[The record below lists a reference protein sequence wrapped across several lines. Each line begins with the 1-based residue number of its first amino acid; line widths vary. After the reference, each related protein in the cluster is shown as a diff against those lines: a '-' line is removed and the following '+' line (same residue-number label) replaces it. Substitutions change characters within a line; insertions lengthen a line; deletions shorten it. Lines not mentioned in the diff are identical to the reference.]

1 MIVDLLTTLSKALEL
16 SPGLALVAAF
26 AWGLVSI
33 LLSPCH
39 LSSIPLII
47 GFLNTRGT
55 IRVWSSFK
63 LSLVFALGILVSI
76 ALIGTVTSLLGRI
89 LGDIGTVGN
98 YLVALIFVV
107 LGLYLLDVIHL
118 PWSGLPLQSTPGKG
132 MLAALVLGLLIGTG
146 LGPCTFAF
154 LAPLLVV
161 IFKSAAVNTGRAV
174 LLLAA
179 FGIGHCAVI
188 IAAGTFAAKV
198 QTYLN
203 WTESSRISKNL
214 KRLCGILII
223 LAGLYMIFGELR
235 I

>member
-1 MIVDLLTTLSKALEL
+1 V
-16 SPGLALVAAF
+16 GQ
-26 AWGLVSI
+26 
-33 LLSPCH
+33 
-39 LSSIPLII
+39 
-47 GFLNTRGT
+47 
-55 IRVWSSFK
+55 SFK

-76 ALIGTVTSLLGRI
+76 ALIGTITGLLGRI

-107 LGLYLLDVIHL
+107 LGLYLLDIIHL
-118 PWSGLPLQSTPGKG
+118 PLSRIRLQPTPEKG
-132 MLAALVLGLLIGTG
+132 MLAALFLGLLIGTG

-161 IFKSAAVNTGRAV
+161 IFKIATANTGRAM

-179 FGIGHCAVI
+179 FGIGHAAVI
-188 IAAGTFAAKV
+188 IAAGTFATKV

-214 KRLCGILII
+214 KRFCGILVI
-223 LAGLYMIFGELR
+223 LAGLYMIVRELR

>member
-1 MIVDLLTTLSKALEL
+1 MIIELFTSLSRALEL
-16 SPGLALVAAF
+16 STGLALVAAF

-55 IRVWSSFK
+55 IRVGQSFK

-76 ALIGTVTSLLGRI
+76 ALIGTVTGLLGRI
-89 LGDIGTVGN
+89 LGDVGTVGN
-98 YLVALIFVV
+98 YLVAIIFVV
-107 LGLYLLDVIHL
+107 LGLFLLDIIHL
-118 PWSGLPLQSTPGKG
+118 PWSGPRLQSTPEKG
-132 MLAALVLGLLIGTG
+132 MLAALFLGLLIGTG

-161 IFKSAAVNTGRAV
+161 IFKIALVSTGKAA

-188 IAAGTFAAKV
+188 IAAGTFATKV

-203 WTESSRISKNL
+203 WTESSRISRYL
-214 KRLCGILII
+214 KKLCGILVI
-223 LAGLYMIFGELR
+223 LAGLYMIFSDMR